1 VNDKQLGEMA
11 SKRNRWGS
19 LSVGMEVAIIA
30 LNLNP
35 WFQLVAFMP
44 GVLGIAA
51 AAQNSAKC

>member
-1 VNDKQLGEMA
+1 MA
-11 SKRNRWGS
+11 NKRNRWGG

-44 GVLGIAA
+44 GVLGVAA

>member
-1 VNDKQLGEMA
+1 MNDKQLGEMA

-30 LNLNP
+30 LNHNP
-35 WFQLVAFMP
+35 CFQLVAFMP